1 MQDCR
6 ATGLDFPV
14 KLAHIKHM
22 LFQPDPVKTRP
33 KILIVLHQ
41 EHSSPGRVGQE
52 LVKRG
57 FALDIRKPRFGDSL
71 PATMDHHAGAVIF
84 GGPMSAND
92 PDAFLHKEI
101 DWISVPLKEHKP
113 FLGICLGAQMMVK
126 NLGGTVSGHNDS
138 LVEIGYY
145 PLSPTEAGKSM
156 MNWPKKVYQWHREG
170 FDLPSS
176 ADLLATSP
184 TYPNQAIRVG
194 PAAYGIQFHPELTHQ
209 MMVRWTTKGAP
220 RMELPGAQQRRD
232 HFAGRF
238 VYDPAV
244 RQWLDRFL
252 DLWIGTAEQPVRHD
266 VLRAAE

>member
-1 MQDCR
+1 MHNVRGSIFAGTC
-6 ATGLDFPV
+6 F
-14 KLAHIKHM
+14 I
-22 LFQPDPVKTRP
+22 LFCMRFRHDPGSNRP
-33 KILIVLHQ
+33 KILIILHQ
-41 EHSSPGRVGQE
+41 EHSSPGRVGLE

-57 FALDIRKPRFGDSL
+57 FALDIRKPRFGDLL
-71 PATMDHHAGAVIF
+71 PKTMDQHAGAVIF

-101 DWISVPLKEHKP
+101 DWISIPLAEQKP

-126 NLGGTVSGHNDS
+126 NLGGKVSGHQEE

-145 PLSPTEAGKSM
+145 PLTPTEAGKSLM
-156 MNWPKKVYQWHREG
+156 TWPKKVYQWHREG
-170 FDLPSS
+170 FGLPCG

-184 TYPNQAIRVG
+184 TYANQAIRVG

-244 RQWLDRFL
+244 KKWLDRFL
-252 DLWIGTAEQPVRHD
+252 NLWIGTAAAPVQYTA
-266 VLRAAE
+266 LKAAE

>member
-1 MQDCR
+1 MRFQSSPV
-6 ATGLDFPV
+6 TGPSKV
-14 KLAHIKHM
+14 
-22 LFQPDPVKTRP
+22 
-33 KILIVLHQ
+33 LIVLHQ
-41 EHSSPGRVGQE
+41 ETSSPGRVGQE

-57 FALDIRKPRFGDSL
+57 FTLDIRKPRFGDTL
-71 PATMDHHAGAVIF
+71 PETMTDHAGAVIF

-92 PDAFLHKEI
+92 PDGFVHKEI
-101 DWISVPLKEHKP
+101 DWIKVPLKEEKP

-126 NLGGTVSGHNDS
+126 HLGGNVSGHRDE

-145 PLSPTEAGKSM
+145 PLKPTPAGQALMS
-156 MNWPKKVYQWHREG
+156 WPEKVYQWHREG
-170 FDLPSS
+170 FDCPQG
-176 ADLLATSP
+176 ADLLASGP

-209 MMVRWTTKGAP
+209 MMVKWTTKAAP

-244 RQWLDRFL
+244 RRWLNDFL
-252 DLWIGTAEQPVRHD
+252 DIWIGTVAAPVSRTQ
-266 VLRAAE
+266 LNAAE